1 MGITDKGQGVEIG
14 PSDWPVI
21 RTRRER
27 KTKPFAVPW
36 SATRPCARFFLFPHN
51 SNYRLAQRQAL
62 CPMYEQN
69 VSFSPLRR
77 NRNLASSVE
86 WIGHGLKGVRP

>member
-1 MGITDKGQGVEIG
+1 MGITDKGPGVEIG

-36 SATRPCARFFLFPHN
+36 SATQPCARFFLFPHN

-62 CPMYEQN
+62 CPMYQQN

-77 NRNLASSVE
+77 NRNLASGVE